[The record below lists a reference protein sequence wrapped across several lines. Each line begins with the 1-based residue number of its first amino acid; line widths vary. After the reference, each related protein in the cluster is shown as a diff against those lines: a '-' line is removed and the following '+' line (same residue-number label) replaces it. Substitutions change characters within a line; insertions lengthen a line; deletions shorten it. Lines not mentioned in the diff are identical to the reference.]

1 MTTRKRFVKYS
12 GVRAQ
17 ETASF
22 WREIVI
28 AIVILL
34 RALAD
39 CGSGGSNLWTVRRF
53 LSFCDQE
60 RASPPSIQITVLTF
74 IGKKKLHN
82 EAFRDVHFFL
92 EYEYS

>member
-1 MTTRKRFVKYS
+1 MTTRKRFVKYL
-12 GVRAQ
+12 VARAQ

-39 CGSGGSNLWTVRRF
+39 CGSSGSNLSTVR
-53 LSFCDQE
+53 SFIILRSGKGLASFDTKN
-60 RASPPSIQITVLTF
+60 RANVYRR
-74 IGKKKLHN
+74 KKI
-82 EAFRDVHFFL
+82 AQ
-92 EYEYS
+92 